1 MKKNIVKIITFIG
14 GAFFLFEFLL
24 PARAPAWL
32 GGFENPLSAHF
43 TEVNRFLMVL
53 ATMAFLLGPFNLVRS
68 ELTTLVRRRKGWI
81 ESVAF
86 LAALVAGL
94 AAALFRSDTPSTGF
108 TNAMNI
114 AYDALFYGVG
124 LAFYVTS
131 MGLVCFYLVSA
142 AHRAFRLNSLDS
154 ALMMLSASI
163 VLLGLTPAG
172 DYLSQHLPNWLA
184 TGPLTQWI
192 LNCPNTAVQKAIL
205 FGACGGA
212 FVAAVRN
219 WLSMGGTAE

>member
-1 MKKNIVKIITFIG
+1 MKKNMVKIITFVG
-14 GAFFLFEFLL
+14 GLFFLLEFLL
-24 PARAPAWL
+24 PAKAPAWL
-32 GGFENPLSAHF
+32 GGFDNPLSTHF
-43 TEVNRFLMVL
+43 NEVNHFLMVL
-53 ATMAFLLGPFNLVRS
+53 GTMAFLLGPFNLVRS
-68 ELTTLVRRRKGWI
+68 EVTTLVRRRKGWI

-86 LAALVAGL
+86 LVALVAGL
-94 AAALFRSDTPSTGF
+94 ATAVFRSDAPATALQH
-108 TNAMNI
+108 AMSV

-131 MGLVCFYLVSA
+131 MGLVSFYLVSA

-172 DYLSQHLPNWLA
+172 DYLSQHLPGWLA

-192 LNCPNTAVQKAIL
+192 LNCPNTAVQKAVL

-219 WLSMGGTAE
+219 WLSLGGSSE